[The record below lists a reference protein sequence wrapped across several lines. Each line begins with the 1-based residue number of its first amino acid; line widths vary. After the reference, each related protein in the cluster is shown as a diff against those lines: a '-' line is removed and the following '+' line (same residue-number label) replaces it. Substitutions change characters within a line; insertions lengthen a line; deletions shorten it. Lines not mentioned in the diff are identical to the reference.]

1 MMTEFTDALEAARAY
16 EANLGAM
23 EITKD
28 LATADAEDPRLM
40 NPIQSIHAAADAC
53 RRSADGPRRPPRAR
67 PRSRTSCCDSIQE
80 VNSMQ
85 QAADQAVE
93 KLATGGDVNP
103 AEVLTA
109 VQKADIAFR
118 MMMQI
123 RNKMVEAYEEVQAI
137 RV

>member
-1 MMTEFTDALEAARAY
+1 MQPISNISSISPPMTLKGFAPDGAAGAGQEA
-16 EANLGAM
+16 GSF
-23 EITKD
+23 KD
-28 LATADAEDPRLM
+28 FLV
-40 NPIQSIHAAADAC
+40 N
-53 RRSADGPRRPPRAR
+53 
-67 PRSRTSCCDSIQE
+67 SIQE

-93 KLATGGDVNP
+93 KLASGEQVNP

-123 RNKMVEAYEEVQAI
+123 RNKIVQAYQEIQNI

>member
-1 MMTEFTDALEAARAY
+1 
-16 EANLGAM
+16 
-23 EITKD
+23 
-28 LATADAEDPRLM
+28 M
-40 NPIQSIHAAADAC
+40 NPINPLSIPTTTPGSALGAPDAAGASPSFKDFLL
-53 RRSADGPRRPPRAR
+53 S
-67 PRSRTSCCDSIQE
+67 SIQE

-93 KLATGGDVNP
+93 TLITGEDINP

-123 RNKMVEAYEEVQAI
+123 RNKIVQAYQEVQSI

>member
-1 MMTEFTDALEAARAY
+1 
-16 EANLGAM
+16 
-23 EITKD
+23 
-28 LATADAEDPRLM
+28 M
-40 NPIQSIHAAADAC
+40 NPINNIYGPMTLKGPLPGPAGASEETSSFKDVLLNSI
-53 RRSADGPRRPPRAR
+53 R
-67 PRSRTSCCDSIQE
+67 E

-93 KLATGGDVNP
+93 KLVTGEDVNP

-123 RNKMVEAYEEVQAI
+123 RNKIVQAYQEVQDI